1 MKKFES
7 LDVEK
12 QQRILE
18 SAMKEFAENG
28 YEQASTNR
36 IVKEAG
42 IGKGMLFYYFKSKR
56 DLYEYL
62 LAYSM
67 DIVVNEYFQLID
79 TNETDFIER
88 LMQAAEVKMQVQKAY
103 KHVFN
108 FMGTFLLKKGEK
120 LPGKL
125 QNRYEELQALGN
137 ALMYEGIDTSLF
149 RKDID
154 TKKAFKL
161 IRWSIEGY
169 QNELLLRL
177 EGQKMTEIDFDPY
190 WQEFYE
196 YMDVLKKTFYKE
208 GENEK

>member
-1 MKKFES
+1 MEKFEN
-7 LDVEK
+7 LDKEK

-18 SAMKEFAENG
+18 AAMKEFAENG

-42 IGKGMLFYYFKSKR
+42 IGKGMLFYYFKSKKE
-56 DLYEYL
+56 LYEYL

-67 DIVVNEYFQLID
+67 DIVVNEYFHLID
-79 TNETDFIER
+79 TNEADFVER
-88 LMQAAEVKMQVQKAY
+88 LKQAAEVKMQVQTTY

-108 FMGTFLLKKGEK
+108 FMGTFILKKEEE
-120 LPGKL
+120 LPPEVQK
-125 QNRYEELQALGN
+125 RYEELQAQGN
-137 ALMYEGIDTSLF
+137 ALLYEGIDTSLF

-154 TKKAFKL
+154 TEKAFKL

-169 QNELLLRL
+169 QQELLLKL
-177 EGQKMTEIDFDPY
+177 EGQKMTGIDFDPY

-196 YMDVLKKTFYKE
+196 YLDILKKTFYKE
-208 GENEK
+208 GENDG